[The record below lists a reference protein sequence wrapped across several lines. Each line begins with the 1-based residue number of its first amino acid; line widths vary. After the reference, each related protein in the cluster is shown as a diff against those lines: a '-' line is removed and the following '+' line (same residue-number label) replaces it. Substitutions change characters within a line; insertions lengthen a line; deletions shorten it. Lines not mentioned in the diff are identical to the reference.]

1 MCYAASERLARQS
14 LLATLRLVAASLRA
28 LIDLMLLLCFFILI
42 IVFRCAPTCGYK
54 VLTFLMHHR
63 AAAVR

>member
-1 MCYAASERLARQS
+1 MCYSAGERLARQS
-14 LLATLRLVAASLRA
+14 LLVAFRLVAASLRA

-54 VLTFLMHHR
+54 VLAFLMHNWT
-63 AAAVR
+63 AAVR